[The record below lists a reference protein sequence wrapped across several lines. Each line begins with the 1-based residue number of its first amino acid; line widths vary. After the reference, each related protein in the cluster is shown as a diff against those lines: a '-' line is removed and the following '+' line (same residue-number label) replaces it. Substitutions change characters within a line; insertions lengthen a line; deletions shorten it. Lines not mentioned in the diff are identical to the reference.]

1 MLSTLFNVTLSDS
14 LILHRMVLKLGLW
27 YRFVEIADLFE
38 LLFLL
43 LQLWQLNLLLIFL
56 LIKFI

>member
-1 MLSTLFNVTLSDS
+1 MFSTLFNVTLSDS
-14 LILHRMVLKLGLW
+14 FILHRMVLQLGLW

-43 LQLWQLNLLLIFL
+43 LQLWQLDLLLIFL

>member
-1 MLSTLFNVTLSDS
+1 MFSTLFNISLSDS
-14 LILHRMVLKLGLW
+14 FILHRVVLQLGLR

-43 LQLWQLNLLLIFL
+43 LQLWQLDLLLIFL